1 MWDHLI
7 CILTTSQ
14 QIISFDEKILLKVWT
29 CFFLRQIAIK
39 EIILDPNKKNRTK
52 EAVLKEAR
60 YIHLCKLFYQLIITI
75 IINLLLWLSLLSS
88 ASSLIISKRCSTIT
102 LSLSTELWGRPDKL
116 CKGKGQGVTL
126 QWTDILSRESSNA
139 PVVLA
144 SCHRNWDFVE
154 QIMLSFHVGFVH
166 IRNVQHQ
173 IFSLKAAIKKL
184 LKLLSFLSNF
194 VQASIQFLCG
204 NWIKIEISDV
214 QNYINGAISPYH
226 YPR

>member
-1 MWDHLI
+1 MRKS
-7 CILTTSQ
+7 C
-14 QIISFDEKILLKVWT
+14 LKFELF
-29 CFFLRQIAIK
+29 FFLRQIAIK

-75 IINLLLWLSLLSS
+75 IINLLLLLWLSLLSS

-116 CKGKGQGVTL
+116 CKGKGQGETL
-126 QWTDILSRESSNA
+126 QWTGILSRESSNA
-139 PVVLA
+139 PVVFA
-144 SCHRNWDFVE
+144 SYHRNWDFVE
-154 QIMLSFHVGFVH
+154 QIMLSFHMGFVH

-214 QNYINGAISPYH
+214 QNYINGAMSPYH

>member
-1 MWDHLI
+1 M
-7 CILTTSQ
+7 
-14 QIISFDEKILLKVWT
+14 LKVWT

-75 IINLLLWLSLLSS
+75 IIYLLLLLWLSLLSS

-116 CKGKGQGVTL
+116 CKEKGQGVTL
-126 QWTDILSRESSNA
+126 QWTGILSRESSNA

-144 SCHRNWDFVE
+144 LCHRNWDFVE
-154 QIMLSFHVGFVH
+154 QIMLSFHMGFVH

-184 LKLLSFLSNF
+184 LKLLSFLSNLCRPAYNF
-194 VQASIQFLCG
+194 YAETGSKLRSVMYRITLMVQCHLITIQDRAGMLIYWG
-204 NWIKIEISDV
+204 I
-214 QNYINGAISPYH
+214 
-226 YPR
+226 

>member
-1 MWDHLI
+1 M
-7 CILTTSQ
+7 
-14 QIISFDEKILLKVWT
+14 LKVWT

-75 IINLLLWLSLLSS
+75 IINLLLLSLWLSLLSS
-88 ASSLIISKRCSTIT
+88 ASSLIISKGCITIT

-126 QWTDILSRESSNA
+126 QWTGILSRESSNA

-144 SCHRNWDFVE
+144 SYHGNWDFVE
-154 QIMLSFHVGFVH
+154 QIMLSFHMGFVH

-214 QNYINGAISPYH
+214 QNYINGAMSPYH